1 MNPSEFRI
9 NFILS
14 PELVLKKESLSSDFF
29 EPGIEQLN
37 WFQQKTLSKEEPL
50 TDLDKV
56 YIKAHDY
63 SKNVLDHAQKSA
75 QIEETVEGINFSF
88 VIQNNRK
95 DFAEIN
101 EEGKRGWLRQYL
113 DDHILHYTIP
123 AMLEKSFNWKNNTDP
138 AECEKFEK
146 LHEAFKLAL
155 DKAYELK
162 SPNFWI
168 DGE

>member
-9 NFILS
+9 NFVLS

-29 EPGIEQLN
+29 EPGIHQIN
-37 WFQQKTLSKEEPL
+37 WFQQKTLNKTEPL
-50 TDLDKV
+50 SELDKV
-56 YIKAHDY
+56 YINSHEY
-63 SKNVLDHAQKSA
+63 SKDVLGYAQKSA
-75 QIEETVEGINFSF
+75 QTEEIAEGIKFSF
-88 VIQNNRK
+88 SIQNNRK
-95 DFAEIN
+95 DFAEID

-123 AMLEKSFNWKNNTDP
+123 AILEKSFNWDKDTDP
-138 AECEKFEK
+138 ADCEKFKK

-155 DKAYELK
+155 EKAYELK
-162 SPNFWI
+162 STSFWI